1 MIWEGKHD
9 RLFIGGEWVRPHS
22 TDFVDVIS
30 PFTEEKL
37 TSVVTG
43 NRADV
48 DAAVAAARRA
58 FDEGPWPRM
67 SLAERRDILRRLSQ
81 AFEAREDTIAQL
93 VTEEMGSPITL
104 SKWMQAAGARAMLDI
119 ALDVVDRY
127 PFEELR
133 RTPSGYGLVVR
144 EPLGVV
150 AAVAPWN
157 GPLVVAMLK
166 LAPALLAGNTA
177 VFKPAPETPVDAY
190 FLAELFEQIGLPK
203 GVVNVVPADR
213 DTSEYLCMHPGVD
226 KVSFT
231 GSTVA
236 GQRLGA
242 LCGAEIRRITLELGG
257 KSAAIILDDAD
268 IPKAVENLRVASLRN
283 SGQIC
288 SNKTRV
294 LVANSRKDEFLEAF
308 ETMVRSMPVG
318 DPMDA
323 ATQIGPMV
331 SARQRDRVEGY
342 IAKGKAEGAKL
353 VLGGGRP
360 SHLNRGWF
368 VEPTIFSDVDPKT
381 TIAQEEIF
389 GPVIAIIPF
398 DGEDEAVSIA
408 NGTQYGLHGAIF
420 AGDEERALGVARR
433 IRTGA
438 TDIDGVGPGYY
449 CPVGGFKK
457 SGIGREAGLEAFD
470 SYIEIK
476 SIGIPAALADRLDAP
491 IRDFRSQEAAN

>member
-1 MIWEGKHD
+1 MIWEGRHD

-22 TDFVDVIS
+22 TAFVDVIS
-30 PFTEEKL
+30 PFTEERL
-37 TSVVTG
+37 TSVVTAD
-43 NRADV
+43 RADI
-48 DAAVAAARRA
+48 DRAVAAARNA
-58 FDEGPWPRM
+58 FDQGPWPRM
-67 SLAERRDILRRLSQ
+67 PLAERREILRRLSDGLKAQ
-81 AFEAREDTIAQL
+81 EDLIAQL

-104 SKWMQAAGARAMLDI
+104 SRWMQSAGARAMLDI

-133 RTPSGYGLVVR
+133 QSPSGYGLVLR

-190 FLAELFEQIGLPK
+190 LLAELFERAGLPK

-213 DTSEYLCMHPGVD
+213 ETSEYLCLHPGVD

-231 GSTVA
+231 GSTAA
-236 GQRLGA
+236 GQRLGG

-257 KSAAIILDDAD
+257 KSAAIILDGAD
-268 IPKAVENLRVASLRN
+268 IPKAVESLRVASLRN

-294 LVANSRKDEFLEAF
+294 LVAANRKAEFLDAF
-308 ETMVRSMPVG
+308 SAMVASMPVG
-318 DPMDA
+318 DPMDP
-323 ATQIGPMV
+323 ATKIGPMV

-342 IAKGKAEGAKL
+342 IAKGKAEGARL

-360 SHLNRGWF
+360 GHLNHGWF
-368 VEPTIFSDVDPKT
+368 VEPTIFSDVAPGAA
-381 TIAQEEIF
+381 IAQEEIF
-389 GPVIAIIPF
+389 GPVIAVIPF
-398 DGEDEAVSIA
+398 DGEDEAVEIA

-420 AGDEERALGVARR
+420 AAEDEHALRIARR

-438 TDIDGVGPGYY
+438 TDINGVGPGYY

-470 SYIEIK
+470 SYVEVK
-476 SIGIPAALADRLDAP
+476 SVGIPPGLAGKLEVP
-491 IRDFRSQEAAN
+491 LRDFRPAG